1 MRISEDTIVRISEAI
16 ERIIDRYKG
25 QEGFNANILDRIHAS
40 ENDHSRIL
48 MMLLTYKQ
56 NGRLIFL
63 ENFLD
68 NVGIVIDCVD
78 DPVIAF
84 NRDNIDVS
92 ITSCNSA
99 VIIENKIE
107 WAVDQP
113 HQIERYVDTM
123 LGKGYDLNNISV
135 IYLTDDGRKE
145 VSSDSF
151 SEEYKEKLRDRFFEL
166 DYRHFVLPWL
176 KDDVFPVIPNKDLL
190 LSAAVYQYIDYLE
203 GRYGIRER
211 DYRMEREKM
220 DKIKNFLINELKLNE
235 NDNIGFVKG
244 IDDFL
249 NNLDSAILY
258 IRNEHDLLWILMSDI
273 YPQMKDYFNQDISKP
288 RFWRKAWIYQ
298 KNIFVLELGKT
309 ASDSPINESNLF
321 LDTYAVY
328 KDEQYYLC
336 LDIGKR
342 GDESECYFSKATV
355 AYVSTLDSSWSY
367 DEKNLRIRKEV
378 PWNKRYSRLP
388 RRNDE
393 EGKAN
398 LISEIFEEI
407 RKGLID
413 ELGLSFVTD

>member
-25 QEGFNANILDRIHAS
+25 QEGFNANILDRIRAS

-68 NVGIVIDCVD
+68 NVGIIIDYVD
-78 DPVIAF
+78 APTIAF
-84 NRDNIDVS
+84 NRDNIDIS
-92 ITSCNSA
+92 ITSGNAA

-107 WAVDQP
+107 WAVDQS

-123 LGKGYDLNNISV
+123 IGKGYDLNNISV
-135 IYLTDDGRKE
+135 IYLTDDGRKK

-151 SEEYKEKLRDRFFEL
+151 SEEYKEKLKDRFFEL

-249 NNLDSAILY
+249 NSLDSAILH
-258 IRNEHDLLWILMSDI
+258 IRNEHDLLWLLMSDI

-298 KNIFVLELGKT
+298 KNKFVLELGKT

-321 LDTYAVY
+321 LDTYALY

-342 GDESECYFSKATV
+342 GDEPECYFSKATV
-355 AYVSTLDSSWSY
+355 DYVSTLDSSWSY

-388 RRNDE
+388 GRNDE
-393 EGKAN
+393 EGRSK

-407 RKGLID
+407 RKGVFD
-413 ELGLSFVTD
+413 ELGLGFITV

>member
-68 NVGIVIDCVD
+68 NVGIVIDCVN

-135 IYLTDDGRKE
+135 IYLTDDGRKK

-151 SEEYKEKLRDRFFEL
+151 SEEYKEKLMDRFFEL

-249 NNLDSAILY
+249 NSLDSAILH

-309 ASDSPINESNLF
+309 ASTSPINESNLF

-342 GDESECYFSKATV
+342 GDEPECYFSKATV

>member
-1 MRISEDTIVRISEAI
+1 MRISEDTIVSISEAI

-25 QEGFNANILDRIHAS
+25 HEGFNANILDRIHAS

-68 NVGIVIDCVD
+68 NVGIVIDCAD

-135 IYLTDDGRKE
+135 IYLTDDGRKK
-145 VSSDSF
+145 VSSGSF

-249 NNLDSAILY
+249 NSLDSAILH

-298 KNIFVLELGKT
+298 KNKFVLELEKT
-309 ASDSPINESNLF
+309 ASASPINESNLF

-328 KDEQYYLC
+328 KDDHYYLC

-342 GDESECYFSKATV
+342 GDEPECNFSKAT
-355 AYVSTLDSSWSY
+355 LDYLSSLNSVWSC
-367 DEKNLRIRKEV
+367 DENNLRIRKEV

-388 RRNDE
+388 GRNDE

>member
-25 QEGFNANILDRIHAS
+25 QEGFNANILDQIHAS

-68 NVGIVIDCVD
+68 NVGIVIDCVN

-135 IYLTDDGRKE
+135 IYLTDDGRKKA
-145 VSSDSF
+145 SSDSF

-249 NNLDSAILY
+249 NSLDSAILH

-309 ASDSPINESNLF
+309 ASASPINESNLF

-342 GDESECYFSKATV
+342 GDELECYFSKATV

-407 RKGLID
+407 RKRLID